1 MDLSFNFYELL
12 LHCLVLEQLI
22 GKNRPCVGN
31 HLHQENDQYLS
42 ADISDIVA
50 SIRLAKIVTECIY
63 YSYL

>member
-50 SIRLAKIVTECIY
+50 SK
-63 YSYL
+63 

>member
-22 GKNRPCVGN
+22 GKNRPCVFSYPIGN

-50 SIRLAKIVTECIY
+50 SK
-63 YSYL
+63 